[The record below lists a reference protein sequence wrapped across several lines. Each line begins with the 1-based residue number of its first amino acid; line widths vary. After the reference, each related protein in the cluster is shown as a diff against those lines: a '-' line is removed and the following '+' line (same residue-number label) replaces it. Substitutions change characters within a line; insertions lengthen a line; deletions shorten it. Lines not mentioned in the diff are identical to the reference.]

1 MHVEAHTP
9 TILVHL
15 ASGVGNVVLATPL
28 LIALYHMGFVVDLL
42 LHADYAQTPDLLSS
56 WSVIRKI
63 YDDRSQKITTLS
75 TYDVIVPA
83 SPPFYWSR
91 YAHLFTKASQVV
103 KRPPDTLFYQN
114 EQAYYLA
121 FAHELGYPA
130 AQCPLYRLPIAPSEG
145 FGVTGHTLALAP
157 GCKTGE
163 MAAKRWPYFP
173 QLAERFEDVVLVG
186 TADDLCQRDGTAMQ
200 FPPHARCFVGAL
212 TLRETAELLASVGAV
227 VGNDSGLAHV
237 AAAVGTPTVMLFG
250 PTPHQSLGHF
260 PPNMTVL
267 RTGLECEPC
276 WFTARFRACAA
287 QIHCL
292 HRLTVEIVAQEVKR
306 LLGIT

>member
-1 MHVEAHTP
+1 MQITAHKP
-9 TILVHL
+9 VVLVHL
-15 ASGVGNVVLATPL
+15 ASGIGNIVFTTPL
-28 LIALYHMGFVVDLL
+28 LIALHQIGFTVDVLI
-42 LHADYAQTPDLLSS
+42 HADYPQTTDLLRDWSIVRTVSS
-56 WSVIRKI
+56 AGHKRINDSSYEFII
-63 YDDRSQKITTLS
+63 
-75 TYDVIVPA
+75 PA
-83 SPPFYWSR
+83 IPPFYWSR
-91 YAHLFTKASQVV
+91 YAHLYTKASRIV

-145 FGVTGHTLALAP
+145 FGVTGRTLVLAP

-250 PTPHQSLGHF
+250 PTPHRSLGHF
-260 PPNMTVL
+260 PPNITVL
-267 RTGLECEPC
+267 RAGLECEPC
-276 WFTARFRACAA
+276 WFTSRFRACAA
-287 QIHCL
+287 RIHCL
-292 HRLTVEIVAQEVKR
+292 HQLTVEIVEQEVKR